1 VRALPLEDPHAG
13 AVRGQYAAG
22 SVGGETLCG
31 YRREPGVE
39 PQSATETYAALKLYI
54 DNWRWHGVPFYLR
67 TGKRM
72 PRKLSQV
79 VICFRPVP
87 HRMFPVHASDNFEA
101 NRLVIGIQ
109 PAEEIVLEFQAKEP
123 GAGMKLGCV
132 KMNFNYREAF
142 GASSREAYETLLQEV
157 IEGSTTLFM
166 RADQEHAAWEI
177 VEPLLELW
185 AANPSSS
192 FPNYAAGSWGPAS
205 ADTLLA
211 RDGRSWFNPMPGIA
225 GGCGPAGAD

>member
-1 VRALPLEDPHAG
+1 MLKAVRALPLEDPHAG

-39 PQSATETYAALKLYI
+39 AQSATETYAALKLYI

-109 PAEEIVLEFQAKEP
+109 PAEEIVLEFQAKAPVLCGE
-123 GAGMKLGCV
+123 
-132 KMNFNYREAF
+132 
-142 GASSREAYETLLQEV
+142 
-157 IEGSTTLFM
+157 
-166 RADQEHAAWEI
+166 
-177 VEPLLELW
+177 
-185 AANPSSS
+185 NPCGGHS
-192 FPNYAAGSWGPAS
+192 G
-205 ADTLLA
+205 DL
-211 RDGRSWFNPMPGIA
+211 RGRPHGFRQGHA
-225 GGCGPAGAD
+225 GGGTGQTAGLPLSGLRLV